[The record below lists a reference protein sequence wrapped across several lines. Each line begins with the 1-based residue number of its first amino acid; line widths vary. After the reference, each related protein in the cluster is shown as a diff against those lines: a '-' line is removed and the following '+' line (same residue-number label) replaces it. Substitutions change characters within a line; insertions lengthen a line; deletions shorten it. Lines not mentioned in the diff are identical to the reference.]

1 MSFIRRLLPT
11 RLAPQL
17 ILLLL
22 AALILAQVISFY
34 LLDRER
40 QFALANLT
48 RDNALWRSV
57 AVIKLIETTPVSQQK
72 QLLHTIS
79 NKRTR
84 MSITD
89 RPIIPKEDG
98 DDKLEDV
105 LERYLEQLLGE
116 RRQTRVAAVYQR
128 NPNDHGDKDDVPFFM
143 RRSPSSNHM
152 RDMPR
157 NRNSESFFKDRRW
170 LPLDG
175 LKLYTSVKLEDGRWL
190 NMTGNFRIPKRSLTP
205 IMLPMGILAVMIIL
219 IVWFSINRLT
229 KPLRTLATAAND
241 LGRGVDVDPLPEAG
255 PEEVRA
261 ATRSFNEMQERL
273 TRFVSDRTRMLAA
286 ISHDLRTPITSLRIR
301 AEFIED
307 DEDRERMIATL
318 DEMRAMVEETL
329 SFTRDDSQ
337 KEEVRKVDLGGLI
350 ESLADDLRDQGQKVE
365 VDDHARV
372 VLECRPTALKR
383 AFQNLICN
391 AVRYGEEARVRVTT
405 HAAFV
410 EVVVQDKGPGIP
422 KEKLQEV
429 FEPFVRLEES
439 RNEETGGIGLGL
451 AITRSIIHGQGGTID
466 LENAPEGGLK
476 AIVRLPL

>member
-1 MSFIRRLLPT
+1 MSFLRRLLPT

-22 AALILAQVISFY
+22 AALILAQTISFF

-57 AVIKLIETTPVSQQK
+57 AMIKLIETTPSSQQR
-72 QLLHTIS
+72 QLLQTLS
-79 NKRTR
+79 NRRTQ
-84 MSITD
+84 MSLSSQAIV
-89 RPIIPKEDG
+89 RKEDG
-98 DDKLEDV
+98 DKKLEGV
-105 LERYLEQLLGE
+105 LERYLQQLLNE
-116 RRQTRVAAVYQR
+116 RRQTRVAVVYQR
-128 NPNDHGDKDDVPFFM
+128 NPNKSQIANDPPFFT
-143 RRSPSSNHM
+143 RHSSEHKRQNAPWRSS
-152 RDMPR
+152 DG
-157 NRNSESFFKDRRW
+157 FFKDRQW

-175 LKLYTSVKLEDGRWL
+175 LKLYTSVKLKDGRWL
-190 NMTGNFRIPKRSLTP
+190 NMVGNFRIPQRSLTP

-241 LGRGVDVDPLPEAG
+241 LGRGVDVEPLPEAG

-350 ESLADDLRDQGQKVE
+350 ESLADDLQDQGQKVE

-405 HAAFV
+405 HDAFV

-422 KEKLQEV
+422 EEKLQEV

-476 AIVRLPL
+476 AIVRLPR